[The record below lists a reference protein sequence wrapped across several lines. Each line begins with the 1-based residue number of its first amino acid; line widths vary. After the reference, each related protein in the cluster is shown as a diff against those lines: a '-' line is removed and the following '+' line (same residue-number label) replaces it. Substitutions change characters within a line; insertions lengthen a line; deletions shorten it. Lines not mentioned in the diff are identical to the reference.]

1 MSYTNRGYRAYHNFP
16 NPLKEYGNG
25 KVWYDRDAGIDNL
38 SELARILGLKSITI
52 IPSGYNNPSVV
63 STSGRPSPN
72 YILVLNY
79 CNLSFEIDEIF
90 EGIQVKYFQSTAGK
104 IVEKRIFYKQGE
116 QHIINWTWN
125 IAETTQISFV
135 KDAYKKSVHEGEVET
150 KTEICD
156 IIGCARMYEPEDSD
170 TWQYNKK
177 LNNSQ
182 IKTISNNSETVH
194 NKPFNTTNPDFT
206 FYAIPNFLINDKP
219 LAAYGLIQ
227 TQIPYTGDAD
237 SKGYYKWNKDVSYSN
252 QMSLN
257 EKMENWNYTYVPVPL
272 FDNLVQPYSPKK
284 SYKTRNCFEDK
295 NFGTWLIIESS
306 NTGNGVKCVPKSQLI
321 SLYEAEENLMV
332 VKSEINISNQ
342 SYLVKKDS
350 SYVVDSGYIV
360 EYKNNN
366 FIPQKILNLKTVDM
380 SLTGDLIR
388 YEYIFSTD
396 NAEDALRFKKKW
408 GKEIGFDINDYIFS
422 QTGWEMYGIGVHE
435 NQPSVLKF
443 NATMDEGFNYIALES
458 AGSQDIGSFNHY
470 WNYPKGL
477 NNAKIET
484 ENNWAYYYS
493 SPLAWR
499 GKEIAG
505 RTSEISMLFNL
516 NKNEALWSNYINN
529 ENYTGN
535 LIIGQSIF
543 FKVPMYEWL
552 FSINKKKYNNDYF
565 EKGGERYN
573 SGKLIKDEDEE
584 KTTCYPLKTNYIFF
598 TPETDITKE
607 TKPSFE
613 SSTPIYNETG
623 TYGMQFDGNEVESK
637 EFNYSYN
644 GDVIAA
650 KGFYTTIGENEFP
663 FPYQNIAH
671 SEILKVLRIS
681 PNNFIETNAQER
693 KNTIFFNKKWIS
705 SGETTFSSVLTWN
718 GKPYY
723 QIVNGNYDLGN
734 PDTENSYSIKYG
746 ISSKDSIRNLAVKN
760 WVKIVNYEKYEG
772 WTSLDFSLNLPYRT
786 TAPKRSALLGLM
798 KEPVW
803 FEFNT
808 NTKHYDLKSIYSDI
822 TYELPIFIDLSIN
835 FYVPPYMT
843 TDVIKDFT
851 LEFSSKEKEYEV
863 KINNTTV
870 GYLKTANESMTFLDV
885 NKVDVGFET
894 YCSLYS
900 YANVALFTGGQSIDT
915 PQGHCNGAV
924 KLTVV
929 DDISGIFGSIN
940 SKQVAS
946 VLKPG
951 YTGQTTVY
959 IDMWSEGD
967 KAWQGC
973 VYLQK
978 INDIWYLYGW
988 EWDDDGGYS
997 TDNEWTDWNASG
1009 LYIRTYGQL
1018 T

>member
-16 NPLKEYGNG
+16 NPLKKYGNE

-52 IPSGYNNPSVV
+52 IPLGYNNPSVQ

-72 YILVLNY
+72 YILILY
-79 CNLSFEIDEIF
+79 FCNLSFEIDEKF
-90 EGIQVKYFQSTAGK
+90 EGIQVKYFQHKAGETET
-104 IVEKRIFYKQGE
+104 IEKRVFYKQGE
-116 QHIINWTWN
+116 EHIINSTWY

-135 KDAYKKSVHEGEVET
+135 KDAYKKSVYEDEVET

-170 TWQYNKK
+170 TWQYKK
-177 LNNSQ
+177 SPAQ
-182 IKTISNNSETVH
+182 IKTISNNDETAH

-237 SKGYYKWNKDVSYSN
+237 SKGYYKWNNNVFYSN
-252 QMSLN
+252 QMSLK

-295 NFGTWLIIESS
+295 NFGTWLIIESN
-306 NTGNGVKCVPKSQLI
+306 NTGNDVKCVPKSQLI

-342 SYLVKKDS
+342 SYLVKTRDADT
-350 SYVVDSGYIV
+350 VDSGYII

-366 FIPQKILNLKTVDM
+366 FISQWVTDTYDIA
-380 SLTGDLIR
+380 LTGDLIR

-396 NAEDALRFKKKW
+396 NAKEALRFKKKW
-408 GKEIGFDINDYIFS
+408 GKEVGFDINDYIFS
-422 QTGWEMYGIGVHE
+422 QTGWEIYGIGVRE
-435 NQPSVLKF
+435 NRPSVVKF
-443 NATMDEGFNYIALES
+443 NATMDQRFNYIQLDY
-458 AGSQDIGSFNHY
+458 AGSENIGSFNHY

-477 NNAKIET
+477 NNAKIEA

-499 GKEIAG
+499 GKEI
-505 RTSEISMLFNL
+505 TWDTNEVSTLFNL
-516 NKNEALWSNYINN
+516 NKNEALWSNFIKD
-529 ENYTGN
+529 EHYTGS

-552 FSINKKKYNNDYF
+552 FSVDKKKYNNDYF
-565 EKGGERYN
+565 EKSGERYE
-573 SGKLIKDEDEE
+573 SGKLIRDEDED

-607 TKPSFE
+607 TKPNFKSD
-613 SSTPIYNETG
+613 SDVYSETG
-623 TYGMQFDGNEVESK
+623 TNGMQFDGNEVKSK
-637 EFNYSYN
+637 EFSSHETNL
-644 GDVIAA
+644 DTITA
-650 KGFYTTIGENEFP
+650 KGFYTTINENEFP
-663 FPYQNIAH
+663 FPYKNIANP
-671 SEILKVLRIS
+671 EILKVLQIS
-681 PNNFIETNAQER
+681 PGNFIELDEQ
-693 KNTIFFNKKWIS
+693 KYKVSFNKEWIKS
-705 SGETTFSSVLTWN
+705 RGTTFSSVLTWN

-723 QIVNGNYDLGN
+723 QIVDSSDDLGN
-734 PDTENSYSIKYG
+734 PDIERSYNVKYG
-746 ISSKDSIRNLAVKN
+746 ISISDSIKNLAVQN
-760 WVKIVNYEKYEG
+760 WTKIVGQVPYNNKG

-803 FEFNT
+803 FEFNI
-808 NTKHYDLKSIYSDI
+808 NTRHYDLKSIYSDI
-822 TYELPIFIDLSIN
+822 IYELPIFIDLSIN
-835 FYVPPYMT
+835 FYVPSYMT

-851 LEFSSKEKEYEV
+851 LEFSSKEKEYDV
-863 KINNTTV
+863 KINNRLV

-900 YANVALFTGGQSIDT
+900 YVDTVLYTGGQSIDT
-915 PQGHCNGAV
+915 PQGHCNEAI
-924 KLTVV
+924 KLTVL
-929 DDISGIFGSIN
+929 DDISGIFGSIKD
-940 SKQVAS
+940 KQVSS

-951 YTGQTTVY
+951 YTGQTTIY
-959 IDMWSEGD
+959 IDTWSEGD
-967 KAWQGC
+967 RAWQGC

-988 EWDDDGGYS
+988 EWNDDGAYS
-997 TDNEWTDWNASG
+997 IDNEWTDWNISG
-1009 LYIRTYGQL
+1009 LYVRTYGQL